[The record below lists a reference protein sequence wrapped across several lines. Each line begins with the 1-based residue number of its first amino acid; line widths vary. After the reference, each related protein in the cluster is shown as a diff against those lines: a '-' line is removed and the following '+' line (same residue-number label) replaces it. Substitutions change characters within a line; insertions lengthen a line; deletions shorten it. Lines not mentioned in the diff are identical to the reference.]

1 MLQQTIDAGERE
13 ARARWCRELRS
24 VIFWDLCRA
33 AIDGDRDR
41 EARLQLAHDLIL
53 ACWIYW

>member
-1 MLQQTIDAGERE
+1 MIDAGERE
-13 ARARWCRELRS
+13 ARGRWCRALRQA
-24 VIFWDLCRA
+24 IFWDLCAA
-33 AIDGDRDR
+33 AIHGERER